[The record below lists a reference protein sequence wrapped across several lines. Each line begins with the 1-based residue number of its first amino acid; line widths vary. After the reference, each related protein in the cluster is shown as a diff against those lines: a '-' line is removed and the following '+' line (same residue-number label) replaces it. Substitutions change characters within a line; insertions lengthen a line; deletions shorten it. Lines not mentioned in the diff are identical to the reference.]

1 MDPSVVAA
9 HKQASAEHTVWLAER
24 QKVKAMRT
32 GSNSAWGVTEEGI
45 AAARARLGYTDDD
58 DDEDPL
64 DVDAAMEAYHQNAG
78 YHGEDTPAPKGMPR
92 LRVAGTSTVSGAI
105 EAVRAQ
111 HPEAGVFLVTLS
123 WRHNHACGA
132 DQVIVA
138 NEPRGAA
145 FDLRPPPK
153 PKKGEPKEP
162 PSTLSIDELH
172 GLINVGEEIV
182 DLLLDDER
190 THVVVMDGYSQGPI
204 YARFAACLAARC
216 LKLRR
221 ASKQVAMPRATA
233 PADPICK
240 EALARFKKCRSVEA
254 MRAAAEAYYAE
265 KLADRFP

>member
-9 HKQASAEHTVWLAER
+9 HKQASAENTLALAKLH
-24 QKVKAMRT
+24 KVQAMRT
-32 GSNSAWGVTEEGI
+32 GSASAWGPKREEGL
-45 AAARARLGYTDDD
+45 AAARARLGYMDDD
-58 DDEDPL
+58 DD
-64 DVDAAMEAYHQNAG
+64 
-78 YHGEDTPAPKGMPR
+78 EDTPAPKGTPR

-190 THVVVMDGYSQGPI
+190 THVVVMDGYPQGQI

-240 EALARFKKCRSVEA
+240 EALARFKKCRSVEK
-254 MRAAAEAYYAE
+254 MRAAAEAYYE
-265 KLADRFP
+265 EELAYKFP